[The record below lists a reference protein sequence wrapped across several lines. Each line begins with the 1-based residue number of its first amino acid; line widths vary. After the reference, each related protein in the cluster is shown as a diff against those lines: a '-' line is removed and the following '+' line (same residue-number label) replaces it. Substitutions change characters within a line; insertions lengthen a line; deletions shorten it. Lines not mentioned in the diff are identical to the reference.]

1 MNYTL
6 LEFDVLDSTNDFL
19 KEYHPYFPQL
29 TFVRAN
35 HQLKGRGQFDRVWE
49 SKANQNLLFSVLLK
63 KVKTRHL
70 EQIKQWVLEAIVDLF
85 EKHHV
90 HVMFKEPNDLYLD
103 EKKVAGILIETSTSF
118 DLFDLVIIGV
128 GININ
133 QTDFDSLHA
142 TSLALK
148 TKKNYDLN
156 TLFISLVERL
166 SQTIPKSLMQ

>member
-19 KEYHPYFPQL
+19 KEHHPYFPQL

-63 KVKTRHL
+63 KIKTRHL
-70 EQIKQWVLEAIVDLF
+70 EQMKQWVLEGIVDLF

-90 HVMFKEPNDLYLD
+90 HAMFKEPNDLYID
-103 EKKVAGILIETSTSF
+103 DQKVAGILIETATSF
-118 DLFDLVIIGV
+118 DTFDVVVIGV

-133 QTDFDSLHA
+133 QTDFDLLNA
-142 TSLALK
+142 TSLAIK

-156 TLFISLVERL
+156 TLFLSLVEHL
-166 SQTIPKSLMQ
+166 TQTIPKSLLQ